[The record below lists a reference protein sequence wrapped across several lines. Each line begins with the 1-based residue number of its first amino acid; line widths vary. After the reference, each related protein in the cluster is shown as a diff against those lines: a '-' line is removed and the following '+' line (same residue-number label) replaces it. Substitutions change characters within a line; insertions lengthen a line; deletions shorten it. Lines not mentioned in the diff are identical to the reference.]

1 MFIIG
6 SALTTDIASSS
17 PHPHP
22 HLQVRVSYIEIYLE
36 KIKDLLNPA
45 QDNLNVREGGSA
57 TAGGPQRGVW
67 IEGYQSASDY
77 HDVTFFFITSLRL
90 SFSTLHHTLVFYVHS
105 AG

>member
-1 MFIIG
+1 MCRQCGHLCFLG
-6 SALTTDIASSS
+6 DALTADAFHQRHYPPT
-17 PHPHP
+17 

-67 IEGYQSASDY
+67 IEGYPRLPLCLFC
-77 HDVTFFFITSLRL
+77 FFV
-90 SFSTLHHTLVFYVHS
+90 STRVPS
-105 AG
+105 SPCIIR